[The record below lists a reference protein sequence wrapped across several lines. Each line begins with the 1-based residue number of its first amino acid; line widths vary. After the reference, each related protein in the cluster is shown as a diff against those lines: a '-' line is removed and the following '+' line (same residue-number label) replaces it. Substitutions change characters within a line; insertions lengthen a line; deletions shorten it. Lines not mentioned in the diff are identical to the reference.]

1 MKFFIKIGVFIA
13 QIITIYYF
21 IKVLPRPKI
30 KENKKRIFLF
40 SSILY
45 WLIFSAVNIVFIYLY
60 SILR

>member
-1 MKFFIKIGVFIA
+1 MSFLKIGVFIA
-13 QIITIYYF
+13 QIITIYCF

-30 KENKKRIFLF
+30 KENKKIHFLF

-60 SILR
+60 SILK